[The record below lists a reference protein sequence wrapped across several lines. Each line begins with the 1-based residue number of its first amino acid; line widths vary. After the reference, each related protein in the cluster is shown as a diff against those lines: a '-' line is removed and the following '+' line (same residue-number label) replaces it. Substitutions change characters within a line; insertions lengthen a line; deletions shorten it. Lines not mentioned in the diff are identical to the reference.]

1 MAAHLQLTFDLPA
14 CELLINRTGII
25 ACQVLLLREL
35 AEEGK
40 FTSSMYQ
47 AQAHQAH
54 SPLVNTL
61 SSNNATSWIPW
72 WVFSKATLFLWG
84 AKLNVQIKHLHAAG
98 VLKVGAARS
107 WHGASGQ
114 FSPHMDPSRRVTMRG
129 ILSSVLFQCNVQIY
143 KDDLK
148 QFAT

>member
-1 MAAHLQLTFDLPA
+1 MAAHLQLTFYLPA
-14 CELLINRTGII
+14 CDRTGII

-47 AQAHQAH
+47 AQAH

-61 SSNNATSWIPW
+61 SSNNATGWVPW
-72 WVFSKATLFLWG
+72 SVFPEATLFLWG
-84 AKLNVQIKHLHAAG
+84 AKLNVPIKHLHAAE

-107 WHGASGQ
+107 WRGASGQ
-114 FSPHMDPSRRVTMRG
+114 FSPHRDPSRCVTMRG

-143 KDDLK
+143 KEDLK